1 LRPLALLLPLPL
13 LVALA
18 AFGSA
23 RVADSLGTRVGGAL
37 SAIADLLSVEKP
49 LEVAEPFEL
58 RASMTEEVT
67 GVAESPAKKPKPKL
81 GKRPPGSPGKGIF
94 VSAATVLKLASRG
107 GRPRGTPVKA
117 HGARPAGLRLTGV
130 SALGIG
136 LEDGDVLT
144 RALGRP
150 ALSAGSVVES
160 VIVARSK
167 RAKVLDGEFY
177 RGNDRYVIQVEQPY
191 LEAMSTVDSASALA
205 PTVTVK
211 QRSGG

>member
-23 RVADSLGTRVGGAL
+23 RVADSLGTRLGGAL
-37 SAIADLLSVEKP
+37 SAIADLLAVEKP
-49 LEVAEPFEL
+49 LEVSEPFEL
-58 RASMTEEVT
+58 PASMTEEVT
-67 GVAESPAKKPKPKL
+67 GVAESPTTKPKAKP
-81 GKRPPGSPGKGIF
+81 GKRAPAKGIF

-117 HGARPAGLRLTGV
+117 QGARPAGLRLAGV
-130 SALGIG
+130 SGLGIG

-150 ALSAGSVVES
+150 ALSASSVVES

-167 RAKVLDGEFY
+167 RMKVLDGEFY

-191 LEAMSTVDSASALA
+191 LEAMSTADAAAAFGPPVA
-205 PTVTVK
+205 VK

>member
-1 LRPLALLLPLPL
+1 MRPLALLLPLPL

-23 RVADSLGTRVGGAL
+23 RAADALGTRLGAAL
-37 SAIADLLSVEKP
+37 SVLGRVVGVQAEVEP
-49 LEVAEPFEL
+49 AEPFEL
-58 RASMTEEVT
+58 PAALAAPTRDTREPTKKA
-67 GVAESPAKKPKPKL
+67 AKKPPKQA
-81 GKRPPGSPGKGIF
+81 PAKGIF
-94 VSAATVLKLASRG
+94 VSAETVLKLASRG

-117 HGARPAGLRLTGV
+117 AGSRPAGLRLSGV

-150 ALSAGSVVES
+150 ALSASSVVEG

-167 RAKVLDGEFY
+167 RMKVLDGEIY
-177 RGNDRYVIQVEQPY
+177 RGNARYLIQVEQPY
-191 LEAMSTVDSASALA
+191 LHATAPRAEASSAPDSPVAS
-205 PTVTVK
+205 
-211 QRSGG
+211 R

>member
-23 RVADSLGTRVGGAL
+23 RVADSLGTRLGRAL
-37 SAIADLLSVEKP
+37 SVIADLVAVEKP
-49 LEVAEPFEL
+49 LQVSDPFEL
-58 RASMTEEVT
+58 PASLAEQ
-67 GVAESPAKKPKPKL
+67 VAQAAEGPAKKPKAKL
-81 GKRPPGSPGKGIF
+81 GKRPPAKGIF
-94 VSAATVLKLASRG
+94 VSSATVLKLASRG

-117 HGARPAGLRLTGV
+117 QGARPAGLRLSGV

-150 ALSAGSVVES
+150 ALSAGAVVEA

-167 RAKVLDGEFY
+167 RMKVLDGEFY

-191 LEAMSTVDSASALA
+191 LEAMSDAASALGPPVA
-205 PTVTVK
+205 AK
-211 QRSGG
+211 LRSGG